1 MKSNA
6 ILMLSDLALSAS
18 LIFVPNLAKDLGAN
32 DTEIGLIT
40 AVYYVSIFL
49 SSFLFG
55 RASDVYNRRLLLRLG
70 LGISVLTFF
79 LQILADPSLFPFA
92 NTLLFAVARGLV
104 GFSLGIFPAALIAH
118 VYESGDTLGRF
129 NSFGALGWSVGTF
142 IAGII
147 SLYWGIFILSS
158 ACFLMAFL
166 ISFKMNEINSPHLKV
181 PFFPKKVV
189 RKNWFVYLPFF
200 LRHGGAN
207 CIWVIYPL
215 YIASLGG
222 DKFWIGVIYMMNT
235 ASQVVVMR
243 YADRFREKPLIIAG
257 FVVSLVTFLSFSL
270 AQVFY
275 HLLPMQVLLGVFWA
289 CLYVGSLL
297 YLMKHNVEKA
307 TSTGI
312 LSSVVSL
319 AAVFGSLLGGIIAQI
334 FLDYRATM
342 YAAAI
347 LTATGFILSRIGM
360 RKAI

>member
-1 MKSNA
+1 
-6 ILMLSDLALSAS
+6 
-18 LIFVPNLAKDLGAN
+18 
-32 DTEIGLIT
+32 
-40 AVYYVSIFL
+40 
-49 SSFLFG
+49 
-55 RASDVYNRRLLLRLG
+55 
-70 LGISVLTFF
+70 
-79 LQILADPSLFPFA
+79 
-92 NTLLFAVARGLV
+92 
-104 GFSLGIFPAALIAH
+104 
-118 VYESGDTLGRF
+118 
-129 NSFGALGWSVGTF
+129 
-142 IAGII
+142 
-147 SLYWGIFILSS
+147 
-158 ACFLMAFL
+158 
-166 ISFKMNEINSPHLKV
+166 
-181 PFFPKKVV
+181 
-189 RKNWFVYLPFF
+189 
-200 LRHGGAN
+200 
-207 CIWVIYPL
+207 L

-275 HLLPMQVLLGVFWA
+275 HLLPMQVLLGVSWA